1 MTVYL
6 DLLLFENFIFNL
18 FIFYVSFKML
28 NFKLSIRK
36 LIFSSI
42 ISSLVCVLIFIK
54 FDSILYLFFIT
65 VVSFFTNLYFHIPKF
80 TFRYVFQVLITVMFI
95 SFMLFG
101 IISFLNVN
109 LNKVN
114 YLFVL
119 IIFLIVF
126 VIFDITKKYIK
137 KNAFFNNYI
146 FNVTLE
152 YRNKIYKFKGF
163 LDTGN
168 ELREPITGLPVI
180 IVETRCMPGIFYNEK
195 YFYKIPYKVIT
206 GDTSYFEGTKV
217 KNVCFKSDSHEFFT
231 DVILCTTQVTLDSEN
246 RFEAILSRCII

>member
-1 MTVYL
+1 MTVYV
-6 DLLLFENFIFNL
+6 DLLIFENFIFNL
-18 FIFYVSFKML
+18 FIFYISFKML
-28 NFKLSIRK
+28 NYKLNIRK

-42 ISSLVCVLIFIK
+42 ISSLVCALIFIN
-54 FDSILYLFFIT
+54 FDSTLYLFFISGL
-65 VVSFFTNLYFHIPKF
+65 SFLINIYLHIPKF
-80 TFRYVFQVLITVMFI
+80 TFRYIFQVIVISIFV

-101 IISFLNVN
+101 IITFFRLNFKN
-109 LNKVN
+109 VN
-114 YLFVL
+114 YLLVIL
-119 IIFLIVF
+119 IFLLVF

-137 KNAFFNNYI
+137 KNALFNNYI

-152 YRNKIYKFKGF
+152 YRNKTYKFKGF

-206 GDTSYFEGTKV
+206 GDTSYFEGAKV
-217 KNVCFKSDSHEFFT
+217 KNVCFKSDSHEFYT
-231 DVILCTTQVTLDSEN
+231 DVILCTTQMTLDSEN

>member
-80 TFRYVFQVLITVMFI
+80 TFRHY
-95 SFMLFG
+95 
-101 IISFLNVN
+101 
-109 LNKVN
+109 K
-114 YLFVL
+114 
-119 IIFLIVF
+119 
-126 VIFDITKKYIK
+126 
-137 KNAFFNNYI
+137 
-146 FNVTLE
+146 
-152 YRNKIYKFKGF
+152 KIYKK
-163 LDTGN
+163 
-168 ELREPITGLPVI
+168 E
-180 IVETRCMPGIFYNEK
+180 CIF
-195 YFYKIPYKVIT
+195 
-206 GDTSYFEGTKV
+206 
-217 KNVCFKSDSHEFFT
+217 
-231 DVILCTTQVTLDSEN
+231 
-246 RFEAILSRCII
+246 